1 MVDKNTAIIEY
12 LLACPSIRDNPVFFN
27 CIQAKDGTKDIVTIA
42 NDKALNRPYVD
53 GSVQKRFAFTIQ
65 DFRSMTPNP
74 LAFISG
80 EPPVLYNNE
89 NVENM
94 LDVQGIIDWID
105 EQNDARNFPNFGD
118 KCVIDEIRTVTDN
131 PNLNGIDNNVTPA
144 LGKYSVTV
152 QIDYLDKTKTLY

>member
-1 MVDKNTAIIEY
+1 M
-12 LLACPSIRDNPVFFN
+12 
-27 CIQAKDGTKDIVTIA
+27 
-42 NDKALNRPYVD
+42 NRPYID
-53 GSVQKRFAFTIQ
+53 GSVLKRFAFTIQ

-74 LAFISG
+74 LAFIAG